1 VLYSNEDIE
10 NLRHRWT
17 SPKGQ
22 RILKTVRESRCYL
35 SPVLFREKVHG
46 LPRIND
52 PAVADSVD
60 LRGAPLSGFDF
71 RISVQEDDSGFSE
84 RMVVLSNIHFE
95 GAIIRHCNFEEG
107 RVHDCF
113 FENTDLSFTEFKT
126 TNLTNCN
133 FQEADMT
140 DANLRGAKLTNCDF
154 SNATIKDVLMDTTIV
169 DEKTTFG
176 KILKSEKE
184 ESFHLAAI
192 EYKQIKEMYKNS
204 SLHQQADDYHYKEMV
219 TKRKSIPL
227 RSPKRWLA
235 YIFGDLLCKYGISY
249 TRVIAWGAAIVVS
262 FASVGHLQKSLM
274 YNNSFVETSFSD
286 ALYFSLVTFTTLGY
300 GDFHATGA
308 MRFFAGIES
317 FIGATLMSLFTVIV
331 ARKIIRD

>member
-1 VLYSNEDIE
+1 MLYSNEDLE

-22 RILKTVRESRCYL
+22 RILKTIREARCYL

-46 LPRIND
+46 LPGIND
-52 PAVADSVD
+52 PEVAESVD

-71 RISVQEDDSGFSE
+71 RISVQEDDNGFSE
-84 RMVVLSNIHFE
+84 SIALLSNIHFE
-95 GAIIRHCNFEEG
+95 GATLRHCNFEGG
-107 RVHDCF
+107 RIHDCS
-113 FENTDLSFTEFKT
+113 FENTDLSLTEFKT
-126 TNLTNCN
+126 ASLTSCN
-133 FQEADMT
+133 FSEADLT
-140 DANLRGAKLTNCDF
+140 EVNLRSAKLTDCNF
-154 SNATIKDVLMDTTIV
+154 SNATIKDVSLDTTLV

-176 KILKSEKE
+176 KVSKSEKE
-184 ESFHLAAI
+184 ENFYSAAI

-227 RSPKRWLA
+227 KSPKRWLA

-249 TRVIAWGAAIVVS
+249 TRVIAWGAIIVVS
-262 FASVGHLQKSLM
+262 FALIAHVQKSLL
-274 YNNSFVETSFSD
+274 YNNELVQVTFSD
-286 ALYFSLVTFTTLGY
+286 TLYFSLVTFTTLGY
-300 GDFHATGA
+300 GDFHAIGP
-308 MRFFAGIES
+308 MRFAAGIES
-317 FIGATLMSLFTVIV
+317 FIGASLISLFTVIV